1 MHEYPCTIT
10 SVPRDYRKIGNGLIF
25 RKSWPYTKLINY
37 NLLKVS
43 SMHEFTFSEAHHSY
57 LQLLEEGIIDQLH
70 NKWIKTRDDHSCS
83 FLVNL
88 SLISEKHLPT
98 HMIRFNTQD
107 ERPREVHLNTVAILF
122 ILLLCGMTLSFIIA
136 LIERVHFSPT

>member
-25 RKSWPYTKLINY
+25 RKGWPYTKLINY

-43 SMHEFTFSEAHHSY
+43 SMHEFTFSEAYHSY

-83 FLVNL
+83 FLVIL
-88 SLISEKHLPT
+88 SFILEKHLPT